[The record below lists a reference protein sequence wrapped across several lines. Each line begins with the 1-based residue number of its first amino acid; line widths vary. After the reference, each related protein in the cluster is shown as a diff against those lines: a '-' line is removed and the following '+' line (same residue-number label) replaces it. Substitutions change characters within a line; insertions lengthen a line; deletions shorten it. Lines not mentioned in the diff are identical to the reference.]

1 MQKYVTF
8 VEEEFYK
15 SFLKMKII
23 EELEIIVVMQVNID
37 VQHIVFVI

>member
-8 VEEEFYK
+8 VEKEFYK